1 VNLSGKS
8 TPDSRKE
15 LFRTA
20 LISTAGSVGC
30 LTVVVILGAI
40 LGGIWLDSHFG
51 TKPTWTITLALVSV
65 PLSVLVMIV
74 VVRAIIKRIQS
85 ELDKDRET
93 KPSEENLSR
102 GS

>member
-1 VNLSGKS
+1 VNLSDKS
-8 TPDSRKE
+8 TSDSRKD

-40 LGGIWLDSHFG
+40 LGGIWLDNHFG
-51 TKPTWTITLALVSV
+51 TKPTWTLTLALISI
-65 PLSVLVMIV
+65 PLSVLVMV
-74 VVRAIIKRIQS
+74 LVVRAIIKRIQP
-85 ELDKDRET
+85 ELDKDR
-93 KPSEENLSR
+93 KNQPSQENLSR